1 MNRTG
6 LNGENYQAVE
16 KGIWQ
21 PAPRRKALGFKTRRP
36 RQSGAYFGKF
46 SLSLYQMLFRN
57 KFS

>member
-16 KGIWQ
+16 KGILQ
-21 PAPRRKALGFKTRRP
+21 PAPWRKALGSKTRRP
-36 RQSGAYFGKF
+36 RQSGADFGKF
-46 SLSLYQMLFRN
+46 SLSFYQLLFRD